1 MYLNAN
7 GSRQLIGLCNK
18 IFCFIFRFSPSVSL
32 SLSLSHALLFL
43 KIYKRRHQNN
53 NNNKRFVFCLCC
65 TQEIDGMKACDMHTQ
80 KSCMLRIRHGCQTT
94 LESASTSTATA
105 TESEA
110 KRVELRLHATPSIS
124 QKTVCFDLI
133 KVSTYCYFTCSIP
146 WTG

>member
-1 MYLNAN
+1 MHLNAN

-18 IFCFIFRFSPSVSL
+18 IFCFIFRF
-32 SLSLSHALLFL
+32 ALLFL

-105 TESEA
+105 TVTESEA

-133 KVSTYCYFTCSIP
+133 KVSTYCYFTCRIP
-146 WTG
+146 CTG